1 MQWYNLSS
9 SSPSHKAATRFLHS
23 CLSFAF
29 FSAVPQVRL
38 ALRFPCGVHLSA
50 ILGMF
55 SGGIL
60 KTWPNHLILRRLISV
75 NNVFTLCNLVE
86 IIVGDDHRPKYLTD
100 LSEMPIVHVCL
111 CDTPTFRSI
120 ACFSISGEIPDDVDV
135 TLLES
140 KSLRVENKTEIK
152 IGCIHGFTS
161 DVPIRHFLPQNAM

>member
-100 LSEMPIVHVCL
+100 LAEMSIVHVCL

-120 ACFSISGEIPDDVDV
+120 ACWSISGEIPDDMDV
-135 TLLES
+135 TLLLCHVYRCFVS
-140 KSLRVENKTEIK
+140 NSIQLNLFHHHLVTLV
-152 IGCIHGFTS
+152 CHLHS
-161 DVPIRHFLPQNAM
+161 HV